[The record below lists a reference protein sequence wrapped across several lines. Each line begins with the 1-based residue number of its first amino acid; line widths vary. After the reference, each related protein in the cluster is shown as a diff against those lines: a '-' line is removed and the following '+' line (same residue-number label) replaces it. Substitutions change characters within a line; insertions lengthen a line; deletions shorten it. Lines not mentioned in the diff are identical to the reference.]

1 MSGTYRMVDE
11 DGTAFDVEIP
21 RFQLLSA

>member
-21 RFQLLSA
+21 RFQLLSS